1 MLKPQSLISF
11 LTNKTLLV
19 LAACSLLIACAVS
32 PATQAKMDEY
42 ARTIPSCTGTAEC
55 QAKWSMAIAWV
66 EANSD
71 FGIRSASDTRIVSTT
86 NVASDSGIGI
96 VVERIPTTNG
106 GFQIKVDME
115 CLSGYGCPQLWDN
128 MVEFNRT
135 VNTAN

>member
-1 MLKPQSLISF
+1 MLKPQFLISF
-11 LTNKTLLV
+11 LTSKTLFA
-19 LAACSLLIACAVS
+19 LAAGSLLVACAVS

-42 ARTIPSCTGTAEC
+42 ARTIPSCAGAAEC
-55 QAKWSMAIAWV
+55 QAKWNMATAWV

-96 VVERIPTTNG
+96 IVERIPTADG
-106 GFQIKVDME
+106 RFQIKAEME

-128 MVEFNRT
+128 MLEFNRA
-135 VNTAN
+135 VNAAN

>member
-1 MLKPQSLISF
+1 MFKPQSLISF
-11 LTNKTLLV
+11 PTSKALLALAAFSLLV
-19 LAACSLLIACAVS
+19 ACAVS
-32 PATQAKMDEY
+32 PATQAKIDEY
-42 ARTIPSCTGTAEC
+42 TRTIPSCAGAAEC
-55 QAKWSMAIAWV
+55 QAKWRMATAWV

-86 NVASDSGIGI
+86 NVASDSGIAI

-106 GFQIKVDME
+106 RFQIKVDME

-128 MVEFNRT
+128 MVEFNRA